1 MWLPK
6 PRSVMSYRLAIMAL
20 YGQVEHDYGEEV
32 ARNMF
37 APYGREL
44 TPREVTRR
52 KNLALVLAF
61 LDMPKPNKQKLAK
74 KLAKENETLPRAEC
88 HGPRGST
95 DAAVMLKQI
104 SRVLNE
110 KEYRVWAE
118 AEISSR

>member
-1 MWLPK
+1 MSEKPGGVAPFK

-20 YGQVEHDYGEEV
+20 YGQVEDDHGEEV
-32 ARNMF
+32 ARNLF

-61 LDMPKPNKQKLAK
+61 LDMPRPNKQKLAK
-74 KLAKENETLPRAEC
+74 KLAKENETLPPAEC

-95 DAAVMLKQI
+95 DAAAML
-104 SRVLNE
+104 E
-110 KEYRVWAE
+110 TD
-118 AEISSR
+118 